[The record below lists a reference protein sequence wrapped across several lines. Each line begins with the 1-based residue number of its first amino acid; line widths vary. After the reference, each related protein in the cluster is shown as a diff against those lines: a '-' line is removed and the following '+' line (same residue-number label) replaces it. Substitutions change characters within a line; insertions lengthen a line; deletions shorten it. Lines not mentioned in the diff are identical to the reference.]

1 MEAGFAVVVTIFTVV
16 GTMVPVELC
25 EADPVLLEAECAV
38 VVTMFTVV
46 GTMVPV
52 ELCEADPV
60 LLELVVILAVGYSKS
75 SLLENMTGE
84 DSPKLNSNKPNVRA
98 VVII

>member
-1 MEAGFAVVVTIFTVV
+1 MEAGFAVVVTI
-16 GTMVPVELC
+16 
-25 EADPVLLEAECAV
+25 
-38 VVTMFTVV
+38 FTVV

-84 DSPKLNSNKPNVRA
+84 DSPKLNSNNPNIRA
-98 VVII
+98 LVVI